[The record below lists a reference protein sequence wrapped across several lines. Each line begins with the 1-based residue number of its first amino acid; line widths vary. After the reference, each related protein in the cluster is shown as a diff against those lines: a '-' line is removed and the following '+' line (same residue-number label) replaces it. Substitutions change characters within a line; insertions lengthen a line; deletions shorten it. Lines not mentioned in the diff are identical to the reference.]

1 MLVRLSTTNL
11 IIPLTIKIIKIKNH
25 YFNFN
30 IILNII
36 VILKE
41 FCSSYSYKL
50 KNDFIMIQ
58 LSD

>member
-41 FCSSYSYKL
+41 FCSPYSYKL

-58 LSD
+58 LFD